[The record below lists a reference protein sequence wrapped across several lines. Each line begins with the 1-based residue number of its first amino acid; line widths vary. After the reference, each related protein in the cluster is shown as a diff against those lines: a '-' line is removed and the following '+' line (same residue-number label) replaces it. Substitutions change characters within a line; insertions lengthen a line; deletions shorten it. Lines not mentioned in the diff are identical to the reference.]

1 MERVEL
7 KLDEASD
14 LTFKV
19 MIEGTKES
27 ASEIRLICVGDDVSY
42 VFKGSMTEEVNE
54 VRVTVPTM
62 KDKIKEGV
70 YETKLEVI
78 IEGRCISP
86 LQFLTNFKE
95 GVKVVAESVK
105 IAEKPQSS
113 GPQITASVVGKSI
126 VVTKKAPPVVQEQ
139 PKEVAAKEVK
149 TESAKPVSTH
159 DEPVRLPTL
168 HDLYSS
174 KNSNK

>member
-27 ASEIRLICVGDDVSY
+27 ASEIRLICIGDDVSY
-42 VFKGSMTEEVNE
+42 VFKGAMTEEVNE
-54 VRVTVPTM
+54 VRVAVPSM
-62 KDKIKEGV
+62 KDKIKEGL

-105 IAEKPQSS
+105 IAEKPHSS
-113 GPQITASVVGKSI
+113 GPQVTASVVGKPI
-126 VVTKKAPPVVQEQ
+126 VVTKRVAVVEER
-139 PKEVAAKEVK
+139 PKETVTKEVQ
-149 TESAKPVSTH
+149 TEAVRPAAVVTEEVSQPV
-159 DEPVRLPTL
+159 TL
-168 HDLYSS
+168 RQLYSTKKS
-174 KNSNK
+174 KK